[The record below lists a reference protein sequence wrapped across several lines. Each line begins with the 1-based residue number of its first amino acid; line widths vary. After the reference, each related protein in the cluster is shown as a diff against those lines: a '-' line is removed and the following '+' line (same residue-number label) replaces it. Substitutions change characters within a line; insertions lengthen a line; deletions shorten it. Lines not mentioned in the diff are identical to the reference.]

1 MEMLN
6 FARTVRGLC
15 AALCCF
21 IFITLLHPSA
31 SAQKDFQPA
40 TATNAKQFV
49 GVWKATFQGNA
60 FMTVALTTE
69 KDKLVGTM
77 SHANIEV
84 NKDGE
89 LTKAEASDGEDQIA
103 DLRVKGNILR
113 ITIKTT
119 EGDSIQSGLTLTA
132 ADEAELQMLVPPDVP
147 TPKAWTTTRATWGL
161 SRSYNQAAQVP
172 SSRGDRQS
180 AA

>member
-1 MEMLN
+1 MFT
-6 FARTVRGLC
+6 FAGTVRGPCTTLC
-15 AALCCF
+15 WLL
-21 IFITLLHPSA
+21 FITLLHPSA

-49 GVWKATFQGNA
+49 GVWNATFQGNP
-60 FMTVALTTE
+60 FLTIVLTTE

-89 LTKAEASDGEDQIA
+89 LTKAEASDGEDPIA
-103 DLRVKGNILR
+103 DLRVNGNMLR

-119 EGDSIQSGLTLTA
+119 DGDSIQSGLTLTA
-132 ADEAELQMLVPPDVP
+132 ADEAELQMLVPQDVP
-147 TPKAWTTTRATWGL
+147 TPKPWKLKRVST
-161 SRSYNQAAQVP
+161 N
-172 SSRGDRQS
+172 
-180 AA
+180 